1 MVARRTSRQAA
12 PVRGGPW
19 IERPLWQVG
28 LAAALVAAAASVIV
42 YVAAR
47 AAGVPMELTEVFEDQ
62 FARMPV
68 MNMAWAALLEG
79 GLAGTAL
86 AAACRR
92 WTRRPRSYFVAL
104 AMAGLIASFALPITS
119 DASTATK
126 VVLAFSHVVVA
137 IIIVP
142 ALALALPGRTARHDG
157 SSGVRGAQLAV
168 EEPIQVSRGLFQR
181 RVWTKANV
189 RDDNPWFVFAR
200 DGRLKSAGWARRKA

>member
-1 MVARRTSRQAA
+1 MVASRTSGQAA
-12 PVRGGPW
+12 PARGGPW

-28 LAAALVAAAASVIV
+28 FAAALVAAAAGVVV

-47 AAGVPMELTEVFEDQ
+47 AAGVPMDLTEVFEDQ

-68 MNMAWAALLEG
+68 MSMAWAALLEG

-92 WTRRPRSYFVAL
+92 WARRPRSYFVAL

-137 IIIVP
+137 IIIVA
-142 ALALALPGRTARHDG
+142 ALALALPRRTAPH
-157 SSGVRGAQLAV
+157 
-168 EEPIQVSRGLFQR
+168 
-181 RVWTKANV
+181 
-189 RDDNPWFVFAR
+189 DNPPGKTDQHPAAPAPR
-200 DGRLKSAGWARRKA
+200 P